1 VLWQGLGM
9 VTYLELGLSVGA
21 TGIVAGIGG
30 FVLGVRRAMT
40 LGIEIMNAIKEAVE
54 SDGK

>member
-1 VLWQGLGM
+1 M